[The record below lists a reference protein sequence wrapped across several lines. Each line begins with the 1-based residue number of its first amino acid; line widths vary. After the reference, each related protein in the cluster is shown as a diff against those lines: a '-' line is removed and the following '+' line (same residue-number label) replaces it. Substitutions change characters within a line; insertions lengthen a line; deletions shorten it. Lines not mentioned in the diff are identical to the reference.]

1 MDNGKTKSRD
11 SVDLTKPTLLSFQAN
26 ESNDDHYVFYA
37 VIENKRIAVI
47 IMERRTASLFPYY
60 NLSKWAR
67 QQLVEE
73 ALNMMAAAVGE
84 PTGPRKDVKEIETT
98 ITLN

>member
-1 MDNGKTKSRD
+1 
-11 SVDLTKPTLLSFQAN
+11 LP
-26 ESNDDHYVFYA
+26 
-37 VIENKRIAVI
+37 
-47 IMERRTASLFPYY
+47 
-60 NLSKWAR
+60 KWAR

-84 PTGPRKDVKEIETT
+84 PTGPRKDVKEIKTT

>member
-1 MDNGKTKSRD
+1 
-11 SVDLTKPTLLSFQAN
+11 
-26 ESNDDHYVFYA
+26 

-47 IMERRTASLFPYY
+47 IIEPCTASLFPYC
-60 NLSKWAR
+60 NLPKWAR